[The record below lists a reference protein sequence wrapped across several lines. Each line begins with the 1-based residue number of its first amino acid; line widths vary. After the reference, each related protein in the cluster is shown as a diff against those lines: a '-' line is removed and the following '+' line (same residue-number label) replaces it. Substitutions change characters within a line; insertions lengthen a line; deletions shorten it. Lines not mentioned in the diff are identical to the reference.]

1 PSSFYTLSLHDA
13 LPILLV
19 CATDIGT
26 SELLQI
32 RLKNSF
38 PNLKIVSTMSHRQMQ
53 KNSEFIDEEVDIIF
67 STIRVE
73 NKHFEKPVICI
84 SPVLSD
90 KDIDLI
96 DYSLKELN

>member
-1 PSSFYTLSLHDA
+1 M
-13 LPILLV
+13 LLV
-19 CATDIGT
+19 CSTGIGT